1 MPCTVSK
8 AMDKYIIVIDGNE
21 VYFYFQNVPSN
32 LYSDNRVLLGLLEF
46 IEYPYRDIPLGISMS
61 LK

>member
-1 MPCTVSK
+1 
-8 AMDKYIIVIDGNE
+8 MDKYIIVIDGNE